1 MVIGAGGRMGR
12 KGRKLES
19 LGRWKPIQYCK
30 VKKNNNK
37 KNFKKGNTQKNKIG
51 NEQTPTV

>member
-12 KGRKLES
+12 RGRKLGS